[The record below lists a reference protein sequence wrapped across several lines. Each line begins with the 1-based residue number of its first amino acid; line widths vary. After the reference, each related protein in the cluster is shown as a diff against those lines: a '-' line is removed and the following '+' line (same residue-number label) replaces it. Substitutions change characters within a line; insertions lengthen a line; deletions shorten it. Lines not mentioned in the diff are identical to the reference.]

1 MLDVQMKQMMQIYRA
16 NREAVEGFLL
26 TTISDIPQQNFDDV
40 QAQNFF
46 KRLPF
51 LSDLY
56 VIDTQGVQITPTW
69 RRSSHDA
76 SMRGA
81 DRAYSINRIRFD
93 DHGNY
98 VSNPYICAYS
108 GQSKVSIA
116 HKYPDGR
123 IAVFDFDLISVLT
136 KMHLID
142 SDRLISKLSV
152 SVYALFG
159 SGLVLLALFL
169 GVYGL
174 IGFVKAV
181 LYFGDETLHYVFKS
195 IIGITLAIAIYDLAK
210 TILEQEVFYRSLT
223 LEEGSEYKTLTK
235 FLTSIIIALS
245 IESLM
250 VVFKVAID
258 DIRNMNY
265 AFYLISGVGIL
276 ILSMAVLTYVSR
288 KKREDH
294 E

>member
-1 MLDVQMKQMMQIYRA
+1 MKQMMQIYRD

-26 TTISDIPQQNFDDV
+26 TTISDNPHQDLDDGQV
-40 QAQNFF
+40 RNFF
-46 KRLPF
+46 KRLPC
-51 LSDLY
+51 LSDMYL
-56 VIDTQGVQITPTW
+56 IDEKGEQITPTW
-69 RRSSHDA
+69 RRKGHDK
-76 SMRGA
+76 SMKGTDRG
-81 DRAYSINRIRFD
+81 YFINRIQFNEN
-93 DHGNY
+93 GNY
-98 VSNPYICAYS
+98 VSSPYICANS
-108 GQSKVSIA
+108 GQPKVSIA
-116 HKYPDGR
+116 RKYPDGK
-123 IAVFDFDLISVLT
+123 IAVFDLDVVAVLT

-142 SDRLISKLSV
+142 SNRLISKLSV
-152 SVYALFG
+152 WVYALLG
-159 SGLVLLALFL
+159 GGLVLLALFL
-169 GVYGL
+169 GIYGL

-181 LYFGDETLHYVFKS
+181 IYFGDETLHYVFKS

-210 TILEQEVFYRSLT
+210 TILQQEVFYRSLT

-276 ILSMAVLTYVSR
+276 IVSMAILNYVSR
-288 KKREDH
+288 KKQDS
-294 E
+294 

>member
-1 MLDVQMKQMMQIYRA
+1 MKQMMQIYRD

-26 TTISDIPQQNFDDV
+26 TTISDNPHQDLDEGQV
-40 QAQNFF
+40 RNFF
-46 KRLPF
+46 KRLPC
-51 LSDLY
+51 LSDMYL
-56 VIDTQGVQITPTW
+56 IDEKGEQITPTW
-69 RRSSHDA
+69 RRKGHDK
-76 SMRGA
+76 SMKGTDRG
-81 DRAYSINRIRFD
+81 YFINRIQFNEN
-93 DHGNY
+93 GNY
-98 VSNPYICAYS
+98 ISSPYICANS
-108 GQSKVSIA
+108 GQPKVSIA
-116 HKYPDGR
+116 RKYPDGK
-123 IAVFDFDLISVLT
+123 IAVFDLDVVAVLT

-142 SDRLISKLSV
+142 SNRLISKLSV
-152 SVYALFG
+152 WVYALLG
-159 SGLVLLALFL
+159 GGLVLLALFL
-169 GVYGL
+169 GIYGL

-181 LYFGDETLHYVFKS
+181 IYFGDETLHYVFKS

-276 ILSMAVLTYVSR
+276 IVSMAILNYVSR
-288 KKREDH
+288 KKQDS
-294 E
+294 

>member
-1 MLDVQMKQMMQIYRA
+1 RK
-16 NREAVEGFLL
+16 
-26 TTISDIPQQNFDDV
+26 
-40 QAQNFF
+40 
-46 KRLPF
+46 
-51 LSDLY
+51 
-56 VIDTQGVQITPTW
+56 
-69 RRSSHDA
+69 
-76 SMRGA
+76 
-81 DRAYSINRIRFD
+81 YS
-93 DHGNY
+93 
-98 VSNPYICAYS
+98 
-108 GQSKVSIA
+108 
-116 HKYPDGR
+116 DGR
-123 IAVFDFDLISVLT
+123 IAVFDLDLVSVLT

-142 SDRLISKLSV
+142 SDRIISKLSV
-152 SVYALFG
+152 WVYALLG
-159 SGLVLLALFL
+159 GGLVLLALFL

-174 IGFVKAV
+174 IGFAKA
-181 LYFGDETLHYVFKS
+181 LMSFGDETLQHVFKS

-276 ILSMAVLTYVSR
+276 IVSMAVLNYVSR
-288 KKREDH
+288 KKQGH

>member
-1 MLDVQMKQMMQIYRA
+1 MKQMMQIYRD

-26 TTISDIPQQNFDDV
+26 TTISDNPHQDFDDV
-40 QAQNFF
+40 QVRNFF
-46 KRLPF
+46 KRLPC
-51 LSDLY
+51 LRDMYL
-56 VIDTQGVQITPTW
+56 IDAKGEQITPTW
-69 RRSSHDA
+69 RKSGHD
-76 SMRGA
+76 MTMKGTDRG
-81 DRAYSINRIRFD
+81 YFINRIQFNEN
-93 DHGNY
+93 GNY
-98 VSNPYICAYS
+98 ISSPYICANS
-108 GQSKVSIA
+108 GQPKVSIA
-116 HKYPDGR
+116 RKYPDGK
-123 IAVFDFDLISVLT
+123 IAVFDLDVVAVLT

-142 SDRLISKLSV
+142 SNRLISKLSV
-152 SVYALFG
+152 SVYALLG
-159 SGLVLLALFL
+159 GGLVLLALFL
-169 GVYGL
+169 GIYGL

-181 LYFGDETLHYVFKS
+181 MYFGDETLHYVFKS

-223 LEEGSEYKTLTK
+223 PEEGSEYKTLTK

-276 ILSMAVLTYVSR
+276 IVSMAILNFVSR
-288 KKREDH
+288 KKH
-294 E
+294 EGHE

>member
-1 MLDVQMKQMMQIYRA
+1 MKQMMQIYRA

-26 TTISDIPQQNFDDV
+26 TTISDNPHQDLDDV
-40 QAQNFF
+40 QVRNFF
-46 KRLPF
+46 KRLPC
-51 LSDLY
+51 LSDMY
-56 VIDTQGVQITPTW
+56 MMNAKGEQITPTW
-69 RRSSHDA
+69 RRSGHD
-76 SMRGA
+76 MTMKGTDRG
-81 DRAYSINRIRFD
+81 YFINRIQFD
-93 DHGNY
+93 ENGNY
-98 VSNPYICAYS
+98 ISSPYICANS
-108 GQSKVSIA
+108 GQPKVSIA
-116 HKYPDGR
+116 RKYPDGK
-123 IAVFDFDLISVLT
+123 IAVFDLDLVSILT

-142 SDRLISKLSV
+142 SNRLISKLSV
-152 SVYALFG
+152 SVYALLG

-169 GVYGL
+169 GIYGL
-174 IGFVKAV
+174 IGFVKAMI
-181 LYFGDETLHYVFKS
+181 YFGDETLHYVFKS

-223 LEEGSEYKTLTK
+223 LEEGTEYKTLTK

-276 ILSMAVLTYVSR
+276 IVSMAILNYVSR
-288 KKREDH
+288 KKREGH

>member
-1 MLDVQMKQMMQIYRA
+1 MKQMMQIYRA

-26 TTISDIPQQNFDDV
+26 TTISDHPQQNIDDV
-40 QAQNFF
+40 QARNFF
-46 KRLPF
+46 KRLPC

-56 VIDTQGVQITPTW
+56 VINAQGEQITPTW
-69 RRSSHDA
+69 RRSSDDE
-76 SMRGA
+76 SMRGT
-81 DRAYSINRIRFD
+81 DRAYFINRIQFD

-98 VSNPYICAYS
+98 ISNPYICANS
-108 GQSKVSIA
+108 GQPKVSIA
-116 HKYPDGR
+116 HKYQDGK
-123 IAVFDFDLISVLT
+123 IAVFDLDLVAVLT

-152 SVYALFG
+152 WVYALLG

-174 IGFVKAV
+174 VGFVKAI
-181 LYFGDETLHYVFKS
+181 LSFGDETLHYVFKS

-210 TILEQEVFYRSLT
+210 TVLEQEVFYRSLT
-223 LEEGSEYKTLTK
+223 LEEGNEYKTLTK

-250 VVFKVAID
+250 VVFKVAIN
-258 DIRNMNY
+258 DIREMNY

-276 ILSMAVLTYVSR
+276 ILSMAILTFVSR
-288 KKREDH
+288 KKREGK

>member
-1 MLDVQMKQMMQIYRA
+1 MKQMMQIYRD

-26 TTISDIPQQNFDDV
+26 TTISDNPQQDFDNV
-40 QAQNFF
+40 QVRNFF
-46 KRLPF
+46 KRLPC
-51 LSDLY
+51 LSDMYLM
-56 VIDTQGVQITPTW
+56 DAKGEQITPTW
-69 RRSSHDA
+69 RRTGHDA
-76 SMRGA
+76 SLKGS
-81 DRAYSINRIRFD
+81 DRSYFINRIQFNEN
-93 DHGNY
+93 GNY
-98 VSNPYICAYS
+98 ISSPYICANS
-108 GQSKVSIA
+108 GQPKVSVA
-116 HKYPDGR
+116 RKYSDGK
-123 IAVFDFDLISVLT
+123 IAVFDLDVVAVLT

-142 SDRLISKLSV
+142 SNRLISKLSV
-152 SVYALFG
+152 SVYALLG
-159 SGLVLLALFL
+159 GGLVLLALFL

-181 LYFGDETLHYVFKS
+181 MYFGDETLHYVFKS

-276 ILSMAVLTYVSR
+276 IVSMAILNYVSR
-288 KKREDH
+288 KKRDGNE
-294 E
+294 

>member
-1 MLDVQMKQMMQIYRA
+1 MKQMMQIYRA

-26 TTISDIPQQNFDDV
+26 TTISDNPHQDFNDAHV
-40 QAQNFF
+40 KNFF
-46 KRLPF
+46 KRLPC
-51 LSDLY
+51 LSDMY
-56 VIDTQGVQITPTW
+56 VMDASGEQITPTW
-69 RRSSHDA
+69 RRTGNDETMKGSD
-76 SMRGA
+76 RG
-81 DRAYSINRIRFD
+81 YFINRIRFD
-93 DHGNY
+93 DNGNY
-98 VSNPYICAYS
+98 ISSPYICANS
-108 GQSKVSIA
+108 GQPKVSIA
-116 HKYPDGR
+116 HKYSDGK
-123 IAVFDFDLISVLT
+123 IAVFDLDLVSVLT

-142 SDRLISKLSV
+142 SNRFISKLSV
-152 SVYALFG
+152 SVYTLLG
-159 SGLVLLALFL
+159 GGLVLLALFL

-181 LYFGDETLHYVFKS
+181 LFFGDETLHYVFKS

-223 LEEGSEYKTLTK
+223 LEEGNEYKTLTK

-288 KKREDH
+288 KKREGH

>member
-1 MLDVQMKQMMQIYRA
+1 MKQMMQIYRD
-16 NREAVEGFLL
+16 NRDAVEGFLL
-26 TTISDIPQQNFDDV
+26 STISDNPHQDLDEEQV
-40 QAQNFF
+40 KNFF
-46 KRLPF
+46 KRLPC
-51 LSDLY
+51 LSDMY
-56 VIDTQGVQITPTW
+56 MIDASGEQITPTW
-69 RRSSHDA
+69 RRSGHDA
-76 SMRGA
+76 SLKGS
-81 DRAYSINRIRFD
+81 DRSYFINRIQFD
-93 DHGNY
+93 DKGNY
-98 VSNPYICAYS
+98 VSSPYICANS
-108 GQSKVSIA
+108 GQPKVSVA
-116 HKYPDGR
+116 RKYSDGK
-123 IAVFDFDLISVLT
+123 IAVFDLSVVGVLS

-142 SDRLISKLSV
+142 SNRLISKLSV
-152 SVYALFG
+152 SVYALLG
-159 SGLVLLALFL
+159 GGLVLLALFL

-181 LYFGDETLHYVFKS
+181 MYFGDETLHYVFKS
-195 IIGITLAIAIYDLAK
+195 IIGITLAIAIYDLSK

-223 LEEGSEYKTLTK
+223 PEEGTEYKTLTK

-276 ILSMAVLTYVSR
+276 IISMAVLNFVSR
-288 KKREDH
+288 KKQEGH